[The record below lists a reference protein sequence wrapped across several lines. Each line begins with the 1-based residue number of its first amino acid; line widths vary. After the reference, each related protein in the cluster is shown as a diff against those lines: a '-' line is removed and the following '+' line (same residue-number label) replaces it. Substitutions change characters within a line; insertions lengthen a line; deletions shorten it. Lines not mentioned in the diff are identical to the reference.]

1 MYIQHLRMRQALTL
15 LIGGWDK
22 ELTGMYV
29 AKFEAGFPEG
39 NNTTAS
45 VKSSVSYTQTNA
57 EVRAVEAGT
66 LGDSIQDARNW
77 LDGIYGETETK
88 ISYPVFQPVTYAMN
102 YIDIN
107 DAYNIC
113 KVMNESGN
121 IYGFTTNSSDT
132 HLMKNSEWGMVSYL
146 SYSKYRNQ
154 WTRYSQQQCQL
165 I

>member
-1 MYIQHLRMRQALTL
+1 
-15 LIGGWDK
+15 
-22 ELTGMYV
+22 
-29 AKFEAGFPEG
+29 
-39 NNTTAS
+39 
-45 VKSSVSYTQTNA
+45 
-57 EVRAVEAGT
+57 
-66 LGDSIQDARNW
+66 
-77 LDGIYGETETK
+77 
-88 ISYPVFQPVTYAMN
+88 MN

>member
-1 MYIQHLRMRQALTL
+1 M

-45 VKSSVSYTQTNA
+45 VKSSVSYTQTDGYVRGIELGTSNA
-57 EVRAVEAGT
+57 YKP
-66 LGDSIQDARNW
+66 ARNW
-77 LDGIYGETETK
+77 LDGVYGETETK
-88 ISYPVFQPVTYAMN
+88 ISYPVSQPLTYTMN

-107 DAYNIC
+107 DAFNIC
-113 KVMNESGN
+113 KAMNESGN

-132 HLMKNSEWGMVSYL
+132 HLIKSSEWGMIAYL
-146 SYSKYRNQ
+146 SYSKYRNE
-154 WTRYSQQQCQL
+154 WTRYSY
-165 I
+165 